1 MYRTWLTS
9 LAPQYKVVF
18 DDLLAKKG
26 AVVYHCSAG
35 QDRTG
40 VATALVLSALGVPR
54 DLILADYH
62 LSTQYRRPENEMP
75 KLDAAA
81 YPNNPV
87 AAYYRKAQMSPNGL
101 KPQPLYDKSGA
112 ARLSATFDEIDTR
125 WGSVENYLDKVLGV
139 DASDIAALR
148 DRKS

>member
-101 KPQPLYDKSGA
+101 KPQIG
-112 ARLSATFDEIDTR
+112 R
-125 WGSVENYLDKVLGV
+125 
-139 DASDIAALR
+139 ASCR
-148 DRKS
+148 ERVC